1 MVSHPRSAHLFVA
14 GDPLGHLP
22 PLEASTIPISPMT
35 RSSGSKAGF
44 ATGTMDRPL
53 YPFDM
58 YTLTIKNSPDKED
71 LFIPMALF
79 ITRIP

>member
-1 MVSHPRSAHLFVA
+1 
-14 GDPLGHLP
+14 
-22 PLEASTIPISPMT
+22 MT